1 MNPETGIYEMLRD
14 NTQLNNLVAGRAY
27 PSIAPQNAVAP
38 YVLIQQVEESEQQTQ
53 DGPISD
59 GWTFNVA
66 SIAADNAT
74 VRAVSRAVKTAL
86 NWKVKQLA
94 EGNKIRTRFDD
105 ESDASYDNDQQYFQ
119 IIQPYRARVTT

>member
-1 MNPETGIYEMLRD
+1 MLRD
-14 NTQLNNLVAGRAY
+14 DTQLNNLVAGRVY
-27 PSIAPQNAVAP
+27 PSIAPQNAAAP
-38 YVLIQQVEESEQQTQ
+38 YILIQQVEESEQQTQ

-66 SIAADNAT
+66 SIAIDNST